1 MEGHIVRTFD
11 GDIHNLRLQVL
22 RLGGLAIDQ
31 VRRAVA
37 ALTGGDDGEARAVVS
52 RTAELSALAK
62 AIEDEIIGLIARR
75 QPVATDLRVVLTT
88 GRVAVD
94 LERVGF
100 CARRIARL
108 SIELHLLAGEAPLA
122 HFYHDVRKMSR
133 LAAGMLRD
141 ALDCFDRA
149 DVEGAAAVAERD
161 GDLDAEF
168 QMALR
173 DLLTYVLE
181 DPRFLRNT
189 IQTVFVI
196 KTLERVGDL
205 ARDIANATNQLA
217 RREAGGTAGAVA
229 AASAFEERRVAPTR
243 TEAP

>member
-22 RLGGLAIDQ
+22 RLGGLAIEQ

-37 ALTGGDDGEARAVVS
+37 ALTGGDDEEARAVVA
-52 RTAELSALAK
+52 RTPELSALAK
-62 AIEDEIIGLIARR
+62 GIDEEIISLIARR
-75 QPVATDLRVVLTT
+75 QPVASDLRIVLTA
-88 GRVAVD
+88 GRVAVN

-108 SIELHLLAGEAPLA
+108 AIELHLLAGDAPLG

-133 LAAGMLRD
+133 LAGGMLRD
-141 ALDCFDRA
+141 ALDCFDRV
-149 DVEGAAAVAERD
+149 DTVGASAVADRD
-161 GDLDAEF
+161 DELDTEF

-181 DPRFLRNT
+181 DQRYLRNT
-189 IQTVFVI
+189 IKTVFVI

-205 ARDIANATNQLA
+205 ARDIANETNQIA
-217 RREAGGTAGAVA
+217 RRE
-229 AASAFEERRVAPTR
+229 SATDLVSAITERTGPLPAPTGPLR
-243 TEAP
+243 AD

>member
-22 RLGGLAIDQ
+22 RLGGLSIEQ
-31 VRRAVA
+31 VRRSVA
-37 ALTGGDDGEARAVVS
+37 ALTTGDDDEARAVVG
-52 RTAELSALAK
+52 RTPELSALAK
-62 AIEDEIIGLIARR
+62 GVEDEIISLIARR
-75 QPVATDLRVVLTT
+75 QPVATDLRIVLTA
-88 GRVAVD
+88 GRVAVN

-108 SIELHLLAGEAPLA
+108 AIELHLLAGDAPLT

-133 LAAGMLRD
+133 LAGGMLRD
-141 ALDCFDRA
+141 ALDCFDRV
-149 DVEGAAAVAERD
+149 DVAGAAAVADRD

-168 QMALR
+168 QMAMR

-181 DPRFLRNT
+181 DQRHLRNT
-189 IQTVFVI
+189 IKTVFVI

-205 ARDIANATNQLA
+205 ARDIANETHQLTP
-217 RREAGGTAGAVA
+217 RDVGTATPSDPAERAVA
-229 AASAFEERRVAPTR
+229 LPLQADR
-243 TEAP
+243 TQSG

>member
-22 RLGGLAIDQ
+22 RLGGLSIEQ

-37 ALTGGDDGEARAVVS
+37 ALTTGDDDEARAVVG
-52 RTAELSALAK
+52 RTPDLSALAK
-62 AIEDEIIGLIARR
+62 VIEEEIISLIARR
-75 QPVATDLRVVLTT
+75 QPVASDLRVVLTA
-88 GRVAVD
+88 GRVAAN

-108 SIELHLLAGEAPLA
+108 AIELHLLAGDAPLA

-133 LAAGMLRD
+133 LAGGMLRD
-141 ALDCFDRA
+141 ALDCFDRTDLA
-149 DVEGAAAVAERD
+149 GATAVADRD
-161 GDLDAEF
+161 DDLDAEF

-181 DPRFLRNT
+181 DQRFLRNA
-189 IQTVFVI
+189 IKTVFVI

-205 ARDIANATNQLA
+205 ARDIANETYQLG
-217 RREAGGTAGAVA
+217 RREGSTDAPLKVA
-229 AASAFEERRVAPTR
+229 ERTGPMPVSPDSTR
-243 TEAP
+243 SG

>member
-22 RLGGLAIDQ
+22 RLGGLAIEQ
-31 VRRAVA
+31 IRRGVA
-37 ALTGGDDGEARAVVS
+37 ALTTGNDDEARAVVG
-52 RTAELSALAK
+52 RTPELSALAK
-62 AIEDEIIGLIARR
+62 GIEEEIISLIARR
-75 QPVATDLRVVLTT
+75 QPVASDLRVVLTA
-88 GRVAVD
+88 GRVAVN

-108 SIELHLLAGEAPLA
+108 AIELHLLAGDAPLS

-133 LAAGMLRD
+133 LAGGMLRD
-141 ALDCFDRA
+141 ALDCFDRIDLA
-149 DVEGAAAVAERD
+149 GATAVAERD
-161 GDLDAEF
+161 DDLDAEF

-181 DPRFLRNT
+181 DQRFLRNA
-189 IQTVFVI
+189 IKTVFVI

-205 ARDIANATNQLA
+205 ARDIANETYQLG
-217 RREAGGTAGAVA
+217 RREVATEPPAVLAERSVPVPGAA
-229 AASAFEERRVAPTR
+229 NRMRAD
-243 TEAP
+243 

>member
-22 RLGGLAIDQ
+22 RLGGLAIEQ

-37 ALTGGDDGEARAVVS
+37 ALTSGDDDEARAVVS
-52 RTAELSALAK
+52 RTSELSALAK
-62 AIEDEIIGLIARR
+62 GVEEEIIGLIARR
-75 QPVATDLRVVLTT
+75 QPVATDLRIVLAA

-108 SIELHLLAGEAPLA
+108 AIELHLLAGDAPLA

-133 LAAGMLRD
+133 FAGGMLRD
-141 ALDCFDRA
+141 ALDCFDRV
-149 DVEGAAAVAERD
+149 DVEGAAAVVERD
-161 GDLDAEF
+161 GDLDSEF

-181 DPRFLRNT
+181 DQRYLRNA
-189 IQTVFVI
+189 INSVFVI

-205 ARDIANATNQLA
+205 ARDIAIETNHLA
-217 RREAGGTAGAVA
+217 RREGGAASTAAAGAGA
-229 AASAFEERRVAPTR
+229 IGDDGRSSYTPRG
-243 TEAP
+243 

>member
-22 RLGGLAIDQ
+22 RLGGLAIEQ

-37 ALTGGDDGEARAVVS
+37 ALTSDDDDEARAVVG
-52 RTAELSALAK
+52 RTPELSTLAK
-62 AIEDEIIGLIARR
+62 GIEEEIISLIARR
-75 QPVATDLRVVLTT
+75 QPVATDLRVVLTA
-88 GRVAVD
+88 GRVAVN

-108 SIELHLLAGEAPLA
+108 AIELHLLAGDAPLA

-133 LAAGMLRD
+133 LAGGMLRD
-141 ALDCFDRA
+141 ALDCFDRVDLA
-149 DVEGAAAVAERD
+149 GATAVAERD
-161 GDLDAEF
+161 DDLDAEF

-181 DPRFLRNT
+181 DQRYLRNA
-189 IQTVFVI
+189 IKTVFVI

-205 ARDIANATNQLA
+205 ARDIANETYQLG
-217 RREAGGTAGAVA
+217 RRDGASEPAQLPAEPAVPMPVPAG
-229 AASAFEERRVAPTR
+229 PTR
-243 TEAP
+243 GA